1 MNFSINRE
9 QLLPSLSQ
17 IVRVI
22 EKRHAMPILANVMV
36 QCRDQQ
42 LVLTGSDLEIQVVS
56 TINLDKIKA
65 DGDVT
70 IPARKLLD
78 ICRLLPSDSDIR
90 FDMDTDGEKIKV
102 SSGRGRYVLNT
113 LPADNFPEFSKVD
126 AKTRIFLN
134 AGKLKE
140 GLDKTSFC
148 IGNGDVRTYLNGLLL
163 QIRNSKI
170 KLVASD
176 GFRLALYENDIG
188 ADSGQEAS
196 IIIPRKAVGELN
208 RLIDDPEADVEL
220 LISGNY
226 VKVLYKNVSFSSKLI
241 DAKYPDFSKVFNQ
254 PFLTPLL
261 VDRLLLKEAL
271 MRVSTLTNEKFKAI
285 AFEFGNKSLRLSTG
299 NPEFDEAEEEISIDW
314 NDSISI
320 AFNAQYILDALNNIA
335 SDTAELIIPNNTSAC
350 FLKEPEQS
358 VISYLVMPI
367 RF

>member
-1 MNFSINRE
+1 VNFSINRE

-22 EKRHAMPILANVMV
+22 EKRHVMPILANVMV

-42 LVLTGSDLEIQVVS
+42 LILTGSDLELQVVS
-56 TINLDKIKA
+56 TINPDKIKA

-78 ICRLLPSDSDIR
+78 ICRLLPADSDIR
-90 FDMDTDGEKIKV
+90 FDMDSEKIKV
-102 SSGRGRYVLNT
+102 SSGRGRYVLST
-113 LPADNFPEFSKVD
+113 LPADSFPEFSKVD
-126 AKTRIFLN
+126 SINTSICLN

-148 IGNGDVRTYLNGLLL
+148 IGNGDVRPYLNGLLL

-188 ADSGQEAS
+188 ADTGQEAS
-196 IIIPRKAVGELN
+196 IIIPRKAVGELS
-208 RLIDDPEADVEL
+208 RLIDDPEADMEL

-226 VKVLYKNVSFSSKLI
+226 IKVLYKNVEFSSKLI
-241 DAKYPDFSKVFNQ
+241 DAKYPDFSKAFNQ
-254 PFLTPLL
+254 PFLTSLQ
-261 VDRLLLKEAL
+261 VDRLFLKEAV
-271 MRVSTLTNEKFKAI
+271 MRVSTLTNEKFKGI
-285 AFEFGNKSLRLSTG
+285 AFELSNKSLKLSTG

-314 NDSISI
+314 DDNISI
-320 AFNAQYILDALNNIA
+320 AFNAQYILDAINNIA
-335 SDTAELIIPNNTSAC
+335 SDKAELSIASNASAC

-358 VISYLVMPI
+358 VISYLLMPM
-367 RF
+367 RL

>member
-22 EKRHAMPILANVMV
+22 EKRHAMPILVNVLV

-78 ICRLLPSDSDIR
+78 ICRLLPSDSEIR
-90 FDMDTDGEKIKV
+90 FDMDSEKIKV

-126 AKTRIFLN
+126 AKACIRLN

-148 IGNGDVRTYLNGLLL
+148 IGNGDVRPYLNGLLL

-188 ADSGQEAS
+188 ADAGQEAS
-196 IIIPRKAVGELN
+196 INIPRKAVGELS
-208 RLIDDPEADVEL
+208 RLIDDPEADMEL
-220 LISGNY
+220 QISGNY
-226 VKVLYKNVSFSSKLI
+226 IKVLYKNVEFSSKLI
-241 DAKYPDFSKVFNQ
+241 DAKYPDFSKAFSQ
-254 PFLTPLL
+254 LFLAPLL
-261 VDRLLLKEAL
+261 VDRLLLKEAV
-271 MRVSTLTNEKFKAI
+271 MRVSTLTNEKLKGI
-285 AFEFGNKSLRLSTG
+285 AFELGNKSLKLSTG

-314 NDSISI
+314 SDSISI
-320 AFNAQYILDALNNIA
+320 AFNAQYILDAINNIA
-335 SDTAELIIPNNTSAC
+335 SDTAELIIPSNASAC
-350 FLKEPEQS
+350 FLKEPGQT
-358 VISYLVMPI
+358 VISYLVMPM
-367 RF
+367 RL

>member
-102 SSGRGRYVLNT
+102 SSGRGRYVLST
-113 LPADNFPEFSKVD
+113 LPADIFPEFSNVE
-126 AKTRIFLN
+126 ANAHIRLN

-148 IGNGDVRTYLNGLLL
+148 IGNGDVRPYLNGLLL

-188 ADSGQEAS
+188 ADAGQEAS
-196 IIIPRKAVGELN
+196 INIPRKAVGELS
-208 RLIDDPEADVEL
+208 RLIDDPEADIEL
-220 LISGNY
+220 QISGNY
-226 VKVLYKNVSFSSKLI
+226 IKVIYKNVEFSSKLI

-271 MRVSTLTNEKFKAI
+271 MRVSTLTNEKFKGI
-285 AFEFGNKSLRLSTG
+285 AFNITNRSLMLNTG
-299 NPEFDEAEEEISIDW
+299 NPDLDEAEEEITIDW

-320 AFNAQYILDALNNIA
+320 AFNAQYILDAINNIT
-335 SDTAELIIPNNTSAC
+335 SDSAELIIPSNASAC
-350 FLKEPEQS
+350 LLKEPKQE
-358 VISYLVMPI
+358 VINYVVMPI
-367 RF
+367 RL